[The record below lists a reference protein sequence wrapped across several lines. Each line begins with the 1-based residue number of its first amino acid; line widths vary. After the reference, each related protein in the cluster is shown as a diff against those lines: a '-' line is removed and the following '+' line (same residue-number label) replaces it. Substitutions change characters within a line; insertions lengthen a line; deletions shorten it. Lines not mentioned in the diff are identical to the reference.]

1 MTNEMSLSFS
11 ATLENEP
18 FVRTCIAS
26 FVVCL
31 NPTIDEIV
39 EIKTIVGEAVSNAI
53 IHGYNGDKG
62 CLVKVKAYIED
73 DSLTIYV
80 IDKGQGIQDIEKA
93 RQPMFTSKK
102 ELEHAGM
109 GLSIIEALCDEMTI
123 ESSLELGTQLIM
135 KKELFMNKEAVLN
148 NIQLAQQGDEAAKEL
163 IVKNNLGL
171 VWSIVHRFKN
181 NYYDKED
188 LFQIGCIG
196 LMKAINNFDVH
207 YGVQFST
214 YAVPIIMGEIKRY
227 FRDDGTIKVSRSLKE
242 LNIKIN
248 KAKEKLITLYGYE
261 PTVQE
266 IAKELEVD
274 VMDVVEAIDASYYPT
289 SLSEPIYEKDGST
302 ISMEERIEDKHHT
315 MWFEK
320 IALKLEIEKLDE
332 KERLILYMRYQ
343 LDFNQEKVAQRL
355 NISQVQ
361 VSRLE
366 KKIITKLRKHLNE
379 SH

>member
-1 MTNEMSLSFS
+1 MTKEETMNDLVL
-11 ATLENEP
+11 AQ
-18 FVRTCIAS
+18 
-26 FVVCL
+26 
-31 NPTIDEIV
+31 
-39 EIKTIVGEAVSNAI
+39 
-53 IHGYNGDKG
+53 NGDE
-62 CLVKVKAYIED
+62 V
-73 DSLTIYV
+73 
-80 IDKGQGIQDIEKA
+80 
-93 RQPMFTSKK
+93 
-102 ELEHAGM
+102 
-109 GLSIIEALCDEMTI
+109 
-123 ESSLELGTQLIM
+123 
-135 KKELFMNKEAVLN
+135 
-148 NIQLAQQGDEAAKEL
+148 AKERL
-163 IVKNNLGL
+163 VKNNIGL

-196 LMKAINNFDVH
+196 LMKAINHFDVR

-248 KAKEKLITLYGYE
+248 KVKEELTNEMGHE
-261 PTVQE
+261 PSIQD
-266 IAKELEVD
+266 IADCLEVD
-274 VMDVVEAIDASYYPT
+274 KQDVIEAIDSSYYPT

-302 ISMEERIEDKHHT
+302 ISMEERIEDSHHQ

-320 IALKLEIEKLDE
+320 MALKLEIEKLDE
-332 KERLILYMRYQ
+332 KEKLILYLRYK

-366 KKIITKLRKHLNE
+366 KKIITKLRNHLNE
-379 SH
+379 